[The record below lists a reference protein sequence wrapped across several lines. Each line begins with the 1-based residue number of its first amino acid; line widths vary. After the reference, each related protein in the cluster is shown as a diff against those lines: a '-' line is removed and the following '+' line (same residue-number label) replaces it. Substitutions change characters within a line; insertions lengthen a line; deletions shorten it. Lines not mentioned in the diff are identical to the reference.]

1 MNFFAK
7 PLALLVLAALLGS
20 GGRDLAAETPA
31 APSGEPGSE
40 ETKSETPEADQG
52 LKYDPEIKGIEDS
65 DLRDLLE
72 SASQLYALQDRRPAS
87 IAALERRTQSD
98 LERLREV
105 LRSEGYY
112 DSRLTY
118 RLDTG
123 KEPIAV
129 VVEIEPGKRYSLA
142 KFAIVYA
149 GAEPAKDARPS
160 PADIGIKAG
169 MPARAPDVRDAQ
181 AKAVAFLRNHGYPF
195 AKSDALKATVNHET
209 DEMTVR
215 LTLDAGTPAKLG
227 KLTIKG
233 LKTVKEDYL
242 RRILAWPEGE
252 TYDQRKVNGAQGTL
266 NGTGLF
272 SSVKLSH
279 GDTVDA
285 DGTLPVTA
293 EFTESAHRSVG
304 AGANFSTDVGFG
316 GDVFWEHRNFFGRH
330 EQLRF
335 SIKAAQIEQAGRV
348 SLRKPAFLQRE
359 QSLVSSAEIA
369 NRNTDAFDQQSIAGS
384 VSLDRPLFE
393 KWRGTAGV
401 SASYDIIDDNKG
413 EERVTLFGFPITATR
428 LNADNPLNPTRGST
442 IDLTATPYT
451 GTNGSPL
458 HFLRVT
464 AGGSKYYSIDK
475 EKRFILAGR
484 ARVGSIVGEDTDSV
498 PADKRFYAGGGGSV
512 RGYAF
517 QKVGP
522 LDSDGDPTGGRSL
535 LELSAELR
543 IRITEKIGVV
553 PFIDGGAVTEQSYP
567 DFDQPILWAG
577 GLGLRYYTDIG
588 PLRLDVAFPINGR
601 EEDDFFQFY
610 VSFGQAF

>member
-1 MNFFAK
+1 M
-7 PLALLVLAALLGS
+7 AALLWTGA
-20 GGRDLAAETPA
+20 RAFAAESTAGPPKGSA
-31 APSGEPGSE
+31 SE
-40 ETKSETPEADQG
+40 EKSPETSEADDG
-52 LKYDPEIKGIEDS
+52 LKYEPEIKGIEDS

-72 SASQLYALQDRRPAS
+72 SASQLYALKDRRPAS
-87 IAALERRTQSD
+87 VAALERRTQSD

-112 DSRLTY
+112 DATLTY
-118 RLDTG
+118 RLDTE
-123 KEPIAV
+123 KAPIAV
-129 VVEIEPGKRYSLA
+129 VVEIDPGVRYSLA
-142 KFAIVYA
+142 DFTIAYA
-149 GAEPAKDARPS
+149 GAEPVQDARPKLD
-160 PADIGIKAG
+160 DIGVKPG

-181 AKAVAFLRNHGYPF
+181 AKAVSFLRNHGYPF
-195 AKSDALKATVNHET
+195 AKSEAPKATVNHQT

-227 KLTIKG
+227 RLTIKG

-242 RRILAWPEGE
+242 REILAWPEGAI
-252 TYDQRKVNGAQGTL
+252 YDQQKVNGAQGTL

-272 SSVKLSH
+272 SSVKLTH

-285 DGTLPVTA
+285 DGSVPVTA
-293 EFTESAHRSVG
+293 DVIEAAHRSIG
-304 AGANFSTDVGFG
+304 AGAHYSTDVGFG
-316 GDVFWEHRNFFGRH
+316 GDVFWEHRNYFGRH
-330 EQLRF
+330 EQLKF
-335 SIKAAQIEQAGRV
+335 SITAAQIEQAGRV
-348 SLRKPAFLQRE
+348 NFRKPAFLQRE
-359 QSLVSSAEIA
+359 QSLVSIAEIA

-384 VSLDRPLFE
+384 LSLDRPLFE
-393 KWRGTAGV
+393 KWRGTAGIA
-401 SASYDIIDDNKG
+401 ASYDIIEDNDG
-413 EERVTLFGFPITATR
+413 EKRFKLVGFPFTAKRST
-428 LNADNPLNPTRGST
+428 ADNPLNPTQGSI
-442 IDLTATPYT
+442 IDLTATPYA
-451 GTNGSPL
+451 GASDKPL
-458 HFLRVT
+458 QFLRVT

-475 EKRFILAGR
+475 KNRFILAGR
-484 ARVGSIVGEDTDSV
+484 MRVGSIVGEDTDTV

-512 RGYAF
+512 RGYEF

-553 PFIDGGAVTEQSYP
+553 PFIDGGAVTEESYP
-567 DFDQPILWAG
+567 SFDQPILWAG

-610 VSFGQAF
+610 ISFGQAF